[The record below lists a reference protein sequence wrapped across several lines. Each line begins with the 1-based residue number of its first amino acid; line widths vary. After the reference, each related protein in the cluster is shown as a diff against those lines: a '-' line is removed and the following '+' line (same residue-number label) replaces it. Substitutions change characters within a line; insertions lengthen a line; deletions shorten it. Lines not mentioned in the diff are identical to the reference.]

1 MNTSELRKLGSENK
15 PKIGEKFINEHD
27 GKVYVHLENFGDVS
41 TCEQCNFCDT
51 PRRMQSNHPNLRP
64 LRILQASL
72 SSRHHLGEEWIE
84 NSGSIPVPLG
94 TLVDVE
100 YRDGNTCH
108 ALPAGKWLN
117 GAWCAHDWGIDGS
130 TGDIIKWRIH
140 IHGLPK

>member
-51 PRRMQSNHPNLRP
+51 PGGCNQITPICDP
-64 LRILQASL
+64 F
-72 SSRHHLGEEWIE
+72 G
-84 NSGSIPVPLG
+84 
-94 TLVDVE
+94 
-100 YRDGNTCH
+100 YF
-108 ALPAGKWLN
+108 
-117 GAWCAHDWGIDGS
+117 
-130 TGDIIKWRIH
+130 IH